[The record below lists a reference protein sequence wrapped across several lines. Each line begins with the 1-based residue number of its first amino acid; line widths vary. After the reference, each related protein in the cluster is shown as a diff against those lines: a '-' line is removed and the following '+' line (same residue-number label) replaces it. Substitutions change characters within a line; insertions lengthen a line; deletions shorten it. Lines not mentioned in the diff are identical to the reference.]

1 MLARGILF
9 DFNGVIANDEGLHFE
24 ALSATLAAHGI
35 ALTQEEYYGKFLG
48 LDDREC
54 FRRSFEAA
62 GRKPEPFLL
71 HHAVE
76 QKAELYED
84 IARARLELVPGVRN
98 FIEAASAARMALGVA
113 SCALLR
119 EVEFVLQMTNLRE
132 HFETLVSAE
141 QVERCKPDPQVFER
155 ARVRMRLAREECVV
169 IEDSLPGVEAA
180 RAGGFRCVAIASSL
194 PASAFENADLV
205 WSDFNGHH
213 PADLPWTDA

>member
-141 QVERCKPDPQVFER
+141 QLERCKPDPQVFER

-169 IEDSLPGVEAA
+169 IEDSLPGV
-180 RAGGFRCVAIASSL
+180 
-194 PASAFENADLV
+194 
-205 WSDFNGHH
+205 
-213 PADLPWTDA
+213 